1 MTNTSSMISFESNY
15 MLLKCR
21 TIINLYMSICH
32 ETFLL
37 YNMSCIKRKSQDRV
51 SKKVQHKAVCTA
63 AVKG

>member
-21 TIINLYMSICH
+21 PIINLYMSICL

-37 YNMSCIKRKSQDRV
+37 YKMRCVTGKLIFRFPIRFDLSME
-51 SKKVQHKAVCTA
+51 
-63 AVKG
+63 KGQEL